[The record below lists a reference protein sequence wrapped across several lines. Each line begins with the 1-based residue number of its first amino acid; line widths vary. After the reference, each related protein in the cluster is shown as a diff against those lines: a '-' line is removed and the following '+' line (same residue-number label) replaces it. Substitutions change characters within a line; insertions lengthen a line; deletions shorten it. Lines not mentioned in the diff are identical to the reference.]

1 MEWGT
6 VVSVTV
12 GGLIGLSG
20 DTIGR
25 IGARRQAQRARQE
38 SLEDAEAA
46 RRRARE
52 DEGRAARA
60 DRERRAVENIL
71 SAYLEHPVMLL
82 NQPPDETA
90 ESATKI
96 CATLGF
102 EQSFL
107 LDRELRLR
115 IAEICYLVDMAL
127 SDSVPGYSLPEVAF
141 LSRSETRM
149 LMGAWSRG
157 DALPDSIEGWRQIR
171 QLRPDIEAQ
180 WQGKLRDNG
189 SSIRVPPLSIY

>member
-6 VVSVTV
+6 VVSVAV

-38 SLEDAEAA
+38 SLEDAESA
-46 RRRARE
+46 RRRAIE
-52 DEGRAARA
+52 DESRAAKA

-71 SAYLEHPVMLL
+71 GAYLEHPVRLL
-82 NQPPDETA
+82 NQPPHETDR
-90 ESATKI
+90 SATKI
-96 CATLGF
+96 CAILGF

-115 IAEICYLVDMAL
+115 IAEVCYLLDMAQ
-127 SDSVPGYSLPEVAF
+127 SGSVPGHSLAEVAF

-157 DALPDSIEGWRQIR
+157 DTLPESVEGWRQLR
-171 QLRPDIEAQ
+171 QLRPDIEAR
-180 WQGKLRDNG
+180 WQGTLRDNG
-189 SSIRVPPLSIY
+189 SSIVVPPLSIY